1 MIEAKLRSNE
11 KRRVEE
17 RRKKKRRKSM
27 YQLEYIATADQN
39 IHLLLFL
46 FNYQFLQGEITT
58 ISFISWISVSSQVL
72 PKLKI
77 ADGPKPC
84 FLHSMPMDKRA
95 KASDFTGY
103 SGILKKETDR
113 VVWVVPN
120 ISALAPG
127 DGDRSGYLYFDSQT
141 TVHRTGCLMVL
152 QNSEIF
158 VSMAK
163 S

>member
-58 ISFISWISVSSQVL
+58 ISFIS
-72 PKLKI
+72 
-77 ADGPKPC
+77 
-84 FLHSMPMDKRA
+84 
-95 KASDFTGY
+95 
-103 SGILKKETDR
+103 
-113 VVWVVPN
+113 
-120 ISALAPG
+120 
-127 DGDRSGYLYFDSQT
+127 
-141 TVHRTGCLMVL
+141 
-152 QNSEIF
+152 
-158 VSMAK
+158 
-163 S
+163 